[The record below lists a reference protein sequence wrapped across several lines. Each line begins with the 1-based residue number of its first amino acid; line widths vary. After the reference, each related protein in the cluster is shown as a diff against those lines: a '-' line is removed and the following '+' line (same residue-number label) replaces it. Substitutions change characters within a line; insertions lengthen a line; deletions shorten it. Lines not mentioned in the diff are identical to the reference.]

1 MLILNFY
8 NEKRNSKLTFSINYW
23 RNYYWFT
30 SRQLLFM
37 TPKEKAKQIV
47 DELQFAIIERNGILY
62 SGIKKDVAIEA
73 SKIVITNILREE
85 ISLTYTIYWDNVIK
99 EIEKL

>member
-1 MLILNFY
+1 
-8 NEKRNSKLTFSINYW
+8 
-23 RNYYWFT
+23 
-30 SRQLLFM
+30 M